1 LKKPKEKEPVSKKEK
16 EPIDKPSN
24 RSNLISLYSKN
35 LDAMEKQT
43 RLVSNSMKY
52 LNPLSSGN
60 LCVDMIFGGGIF
72 NQMMVI
78 DGMSGAG
85 KSTLSNHF
93 IASAI
98 KNELAFAVFFDAEGS
113 LNPDLASSIFSQ
125 YGVDLDMLKDG
136 SDDKSSPWRYYR
148 NNVIETMFD
157 FMHGFFKRMPDKVW
171 VPDAESW
178 AYSFPKRD
186 DYAKRAMDIYG
197 VKPDKSLTTDHY
209 YTCLTDFA
217 ELEGAFFIDS
227 FAAMV
232 TKTDDEAE
240 EKSRIRAAEAQAFS
254 SQLKRVISTLSDKG
268 VCFYGTNQLRKI
280 PGQTYGSPYY
290 APGGEAIPF
299 YASQRGRVMT
309 RTSGYPG
316 SMAKADKEVSGKFY
330 EPSLLYEDSKDLY
343 TYKEIKVA
351 KNKPSIQGSK
361 SWLRT
366 WEDDGSG
373 KGQGFDPFYDVF
385 VYLGQT
391 QQLKRNGR
399 DWKFDLKDSV
409 GKKRASMLNS
419 IQKFDEQTLKALVL
433 GEAVNRKDLT
443 KAALEALNI
452 ASNPRLREALF
463 NQLKLEPKIGSVA
476 KLNPKDKDKEDN
488 SSSDED

>member
-1 LKKPKEKEPVSKKEK
+1 MKKPKEAKTEK
-16 EPIDKPSN
+16 TVEKPDAKTN
-24 RSNLISLYSKN
+24 HRLNLVSLYSKN
-35 LDAMEKQT
+35 LDSMEKQT

-52 LNPLSSGN
+52 LNPLSSGT

-72 NQMMVI
+72 NQMMVV

-113 LNPDLASSIFSQ
+113 LNPDLASSIFKQ

-136 SDDKSSPWRYYR
+136 SDDRSSPWRYYR
-148 NNVIETMFD
+148 NKVIETMFD
-157 FMHGFFKRMPDKVW
+157 FMHGFFKKMPDKVW

-186 DYAKRAMDIYG
+186 EYAKRAMDIYG
-197 VKPDKSLTTDHY
+197 VKPDKALTTDHY

-240 EKSRIRAAEAQAFS
+240 EKSKIRAAEAQAFS
-254 SQLKRVISTLSDKG
+254 AQLKRVISTLSDKG
-268 VCFYGTNQLRKI
+268 VCFYGTNQLRKV

-290 APGGEAIPF
+290 TPAGEAIPF
-299 YASQRGRVMT
+299 YASQRARIMT
-309 RTSGYPG
+309 RSSGYPG
-316 SMAKADKEVSGKFY
+316 SMAKPDKEVSGRFQ
-330 EPSLLYEDSKDLY
+330 ESSIMYEDSKDLY

-351 KNKPSIQGSK
+351 KNKPSIQGGK

-373 KGQGFDPFYDVF
+373 QGRGFDPFYDVF

-391 QQLKRNGR
+391 NQIERVGR
-399 DWKFDLKDSV
+399 DWKFNVKDSV
-409 GKKRASMLNS
+409 GKKRASILNS
-419 IQKFDEQTLKALVL
+419 SVKFDEQTLKALVL
-433 GEAVNRKDLT
+433 GEVLGRKDLT

-452 ASNPRLREALF
+452 STNPKIREGLF
-463 NQLKLEPKIGSVA
+463 SQLKIEPKIGSVA
-476 KLNPKDKDKEDN
+476 KTKVKDK
-488 SSSDED
+488 SSESDEDDEE